1 MKKILIFSYQLLGT
15 GGTESV
21 LNAWS
26 KNLESSADEYHIDLL
41 IYGNNPDHSFL
52 ENKKIRTIPIAKGYD
67 RFFVINKI
75 RRIVKS
81 GRYDIIICL
90 GLNFLRAINYAT
102 RLLANKPKIIYWTHF
117 RVEPN
122 TFSGKTSRLLKNT
135 DGILSLCE
143 GMTAQFVELEVEKEK
158 IHTIYNPIEKA
169 LFKERSNSG
178 KRFWYVG
185 RLDENQKR
193 ISDLIRVFYILKNE
207 GHTDYTLDILGVGES
222 LYYYVDMVKRF
233 SLQNQIRIHDL
244 WLRKP
249 WDFIDEIDCL
259 ILSSNFEGF
268 GLVICEAIARGI
280 PVISSNCPVGPSD
293 IIKPGVNGYL
303 YDVGDLQGLRDRIL
317 QFTKEFSNS
326 KEEIAN
332 SIDKMYTNNYFLNV
346 KNILDRF

>member
-1 MKKILIFSYQLLGT
+1 
-15 GGTESV
+15 
-21 LNAWS
+21 
-26 KNLESSADEYHIDLL
+26 
-41 IYGNNPDHSFL
+41 
-52 ENKKIRTIPIAKGYD
+52 
-67 RFFVINKI
+67 
-75 RRIVKS
+75 
-81 GRYDIIICL
+81 
-90 GLNFLRAINYAT
+90 
-102 RLLANKPKIIYWTHF
+102 
-117 RVEPN
+117 
-122 TFSGKTSRLLKNT
+122 
-135 DGILSLCE
+135 
-143 GMTAQFVELEVEKEK
+143 
-158 IHTIYNPIEKA
+158 
-169 LFKERSNSG
+169 
-178 KRFWYVG
+178 
-185 RLDENQKR
+185 
-193 ISDLIRVFYILKNE
+193 
-207 GHTDYTLDILGVGES
+207 ES